1 MLCIFGFLVFIV
13 VLGFRRGWGT
23 YESTYLFA
31 KLSTLVIVAVI
42 DPDNCLFRSLSR
54 TVIPIVRQVLLLT
67 CTIGFF
73 LRQCILGP
81 FLDPINNANEWVSR
95 MNYVLT
101 ATVALLVILEVPG
114 EDILNTYVLYAYALH
129 LNSISPQ
136 YSCMPQQYLCNN
148 LWSKL
153 L

>member
-1 MLCIFGFLVFIV
+1 M
-13 VLGFRRGWGT
+13 LGFRRGWGT

-42 DPDNCLFRSLSR
+42 DPDNCLIRSLSR

-114 EDILNTYVLYAYALH
+114 EDILNTYVLYGYALY
-129 LNSISPQ
+129 LNTISPQ
-136 YSCMPQQYLCNN
+136 YLCMPQQYLCNN
-148 LWSKL
+148 LWFKL